1 MPKGKIDLDAKY
13 ADFERD
19 GYVIF
24 ENVIEPDLVA
34 EIKDALLRVERDNDM
49 GFRDTDFEG
58 KRTVRIYNLLAHGPT
73 FWKIPV
79 HEATLPFAEKV
90 LDEEL
95 QVSSV
100 SSITLCP
107 GCPFYTSDAAA
118 EEDSLDLVGRRR
130 HQTTKTETILR
141 HTTRIILHQSL

>member
-58 KRTVRIYNLLAHGPT
+58 C
-73 FWKIPV
+73 
-79 HEATLPFAEKV
+79 V
-90 LDEEL
+90 LH
-95 QVSSV
+95 
-100 SSITLCP
+100 
-107 GCPFYTSDAAA
+107 TSDAA
-118 EEDSLDLVGRRR
+118 DDPPPVHLGGRRLPN
-130 HQTTKTETILR
+130 TTQPST
-141 HTTRIILHQSL
+141 